1 MKFRFQQITRR
12 GLWTSQGV
20 FEGDHGDIVRS
31 VDVGHIIG
39 EPRAAIEEHTGLVI
53 YALDAQGRQTSAAVA
68 IFTHVVK
75 AA

>member
-20 FEGDHGDIVRS
+20 FEGDSGDIARS
-31 VDVGHIIG
+31 VDVGHVFG

-53 YALDAQGRQTSAAVA
+53 YALDAQGRHTPAAAAMFTSA
-68 IFTHVVK
+68 VK